1 MSFYHSWRTV
11 IMPTPLKPDENV
23 YIDHKIKD
31 SVYSM
36 PTMQAA
42 PDHYTLGYMVSGD
55 RRWISTKVIRTSH
68 AGDCGISKPHVYH
81 RNCSMSDTPYDRYVL
96 KVRTEAFQPIID
108 VIGEKE
114 LDIICSDYMHFT
126 KSSQKII
133 QAMYEEMLQ
142 EYTKNTK
149 YSQIILTGMVYK
161 LFFYMYENHIP
172 SESDKHILH
181 LNKFDER
188 IQEALVYI
196 ENHLEYGS
204 PIEEVAAY
212 VSLSPS
218 HFSKLFKK
226 VTGSSYTDYLTDV
239 RIQHAQILLATTT
252 LTIHEIAS
260 KIGVS
265 GGNYLCT
272 IFKKNLNMSPSEY
285 KKSL

>member
-1 MSFYHSWRTV
+1 
-11 IMPTPLKPDENV
+11 
-23 YIDHKIKD
+23 
-31 SVYSM
+31 
-36 PTMQAA
+36 
-42 PDHYTLGYMVSGD
+42 
-55 RRWISTKVIRTSH
+55 
-68 AGDCGISKPHVYH
+68 
-81 RNCSMSDTPYDRYVL
+81 
-96 KVRTEAFQPIID
+96 
-108 VIGEKE
+108 
-114 LDIICSDYMHFT
+114 
-126 KSSQKII
+126 
-133 QAMYEEMLQ
+133 
-142 EYTKNTK
+142 
-149 YSQIILTGMVYK
+149 MVYK

-218 HFSKLFKK
+218 HFSKRFKK
-226 VTGSSYTDYLTDV
+226 ITGSTYTDYLTDV

-285 KKSL
+285 KKLL